1 MKNRGILLGITVLLL
16 IMNLS
21 GCQETSNQNNNHQN
35 NTTNNSTNTSNG
47 NQTNNTTNGTHQNNT
62 TENTFLGD
70 WEVVDSPD
78 YETWSFYSNLTAKNY
93 IAQNFEG
100 NIITTIVWFDYTIDS
115 TTLCLSTKDDAP
127 ESPNYYSLCYSYV
140 FSENATRLQLF
151 SDGISVMDLQ
161 KMPFES

>member
-1 MKNRGILLGITVLLL
+1 MKNKGVILGITVLLL
-16 IMNLS
+16 IMSLS
-21 GCQETSNQNNNHQN
+21 GCQETSNQNNNHQTN
-35 NTTNNSTNTSNG
+35 NTTNNST
-47 NQTNNTTNGTHQNNT
+47 NTTNGTHQNNT

-78 YETWSFYSNLTAKNY
+78 YETWSFYSNLTVKNY

-115 TTLCLSTKDDAP
+115 TALCLSTKDEAP
-127 ESPNYYSLCYSYV
+127 ESPSYISLCYSYV

-151 SDGISVMDLQ
+151 SGGIPVMDLQ
-161 KMPFES
+161 KMPLES